1 MEELIFQTVPVSQMD
16 DTTTKT
22 IVSKVAY
29 LIGVPKKIFEGEYF
43 PPQIEEYEKLDHY
56 Y

>member
-1 MEELIFQTVPVSQMD
+1 MEELIFQTAPASQMD

-29 LIGVPKKIFEGEYF
+29 LIGAPKKFF
-43 PPQIEEYEKLDHY
+43 
-56 Y
+56 